1 MVQNAVPAMTVGTV
15 SPVPAANYKIIKTTD
30 PISIYKVYY
39 FRMLKYWSNP
49 EASEPSQHL
58 LYSRLQ

>member
-30 PISIYKVYY
+30 PISI
-39 FRMLKYWSNP
+39 
-49 EASEPSQHL
+49 
-58 LYSRLQ
+58 